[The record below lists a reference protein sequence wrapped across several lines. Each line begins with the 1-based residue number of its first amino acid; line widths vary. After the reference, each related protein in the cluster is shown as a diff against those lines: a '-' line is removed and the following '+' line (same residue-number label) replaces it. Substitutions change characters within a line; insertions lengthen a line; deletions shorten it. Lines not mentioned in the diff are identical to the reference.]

1 MRRNSNRST
10 RRAFLA
16 NTGKAALA
24 TTAVAAPTIAAAF
37 EPPIQRARKLRDGQA
52 DANPESG
59 GPTRK
64 HAIPGSPSRAYSRA
78 VQHGPLVFVAGCVG
92 RYEKAGE
99 QMMDNDFES
108 QAGRT
113 LMNLKASIEA
123 AGSSMD
129 RVLQCTCFLKRQSD
143 FAKFNEVYMKFFP
156 EPRPARSTVVVADF
170 VVPGALLEVDCV
182 CCVD

>member
-1 MRRNSNRST
+1 MRRISNSSS

-24 TTAVAAPTIAAAF
+24 TAAIATPAIAAEF

-52 DANPESG
+52 DANTEPG
-59 GPTRK
+59 GATRK
-64 HAIPGSPSRAYSRA
+64 HAIPGSPSKTYSRA

-99 QMMDNDFES
+99 PMMDKDFES
-108 QAGRT
+108 QAAQT
-113 LMNLKASIEA
+113 LKNLKASVEA
-123 AGSSMD
+123 SGSSMNN
-129 RVLQCTCFLKRQSD
+129 VLKCTCFLKRQSD

-182 CCVD
+182 CCVE